1 MNLDFDR
8 PMEKLKKMAEQSK
21 IDLKDSRVL
30 LEFKLIQQ
38 HNLEDIRRMKAGK
51 PRMTEEEKQEM
62 RTKAFNELDY

>member
-51 PRMTEEEKQEM
+51 PRMTEEEK
-62 RTKAFNELDY
+62 